1 MSDDP
6 IHPDS
11 LPRCSAINFAILLR
25 MYMHTRKHVK
35 YISHIFFAIEHG
47 SNCLIQACLSPLTP
61 KFRPHL
67 FLVFRA
73 KKSLRL
79 SKT

>member
-35 YISHIFFAIEHG
+35 YISHISYAIEHG
-47 SNCLIQACLSPLTP
+47 SNRLIQTCLSSLTP
-61 KFRPHL
+61 KFRLHFFYQYRP
-67 FLVFRA
+67 
-73 KKSLRL
+73 
-79 SKT
+79 